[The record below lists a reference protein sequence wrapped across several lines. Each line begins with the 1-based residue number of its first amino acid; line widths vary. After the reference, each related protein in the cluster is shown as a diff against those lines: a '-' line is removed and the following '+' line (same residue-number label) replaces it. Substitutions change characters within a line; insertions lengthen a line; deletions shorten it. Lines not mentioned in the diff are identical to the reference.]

1 MLLEINN
8 VIVFISRLLLVV
20 ITVTCGY
27 VYATD
32 THYISRY
39 AAAVVP
45 QQMLTVP
52 LSEPGVVE
60 FCHKGEGCVEKGTLL
75 VRVNAAELALEEAEL
90 KNQQRQNKATAEES
104 LLKLRRQKEE
114 LEFIMA
120 QPAGRRQFMEARFK
134 TQADERALA
143 LLNEQIAVQEERVRI
158 SNEKLQQAFDKKKE
172 TREVRMPFSGRV
184 QFHINPPAGEERTM
198 PVAQTGPLLTAVDDG
213 QLYVAVT
220 PQEAEVVKLPPE
232 RLLLKLDL
240 GGGKFLEAAWH
251 HKKVEQRNRQETLV
265 YYFALAEP
273 DRAQAWEMVGANTVA
288 ELHYL
293 AAEGEDLLYLHKHE
307 LTREAGER
315 SFESWEELVAAL
327 RPGYEIVFTGETH
340 ICLRKKA

>member
-1 MLLEINN
+1 MRNIVGNLIRLSS
-8 VIVFISRLLLVV
+8 VFILCLCDYTRASG
-20 ITVTCGY
+20 I
-27 VYATD
+27 
-32 THYISRY
+32 HYISRY

-60 FCHKGEGCVEKGTLL
+60 FCHKGEGRVEKGTLL
-75 VRVNAAELALEEAEL
+75 VRVNAKELALEEAEL
-90 KNQQRQNKATAEES
+90 RNQQRQNKVSAEEQ

-120 QPAGRRQFMEARFK
+120 QPAERRQFMEARFK

-172 TREVRMPFSGRV
+172 TREVRMPFDGRV
-184 QFHINPPAGEERTM
+184 QFHINPPTGEERTM
-198 PVAQTGPLLTAVDDG
+198 PVAQTGPLLTAVDDA

-220 PQEAEVVKLPPE
+220 PQEAEVVKLPPD
-232 RLLLKLDL
+232 RMVLKLDL
-240 GGGKFLEAAWH
+240 GGGKFLDATWH

-265 YYFALAEP
+265 YYFSLSEEN
-273 DRAQAWEMVGANTVA
+273 REQAWDMVGANTVA
-288 ELHYL
+288 ELYYR
-293 AAEGEDLLYLHKHE
+293 AAEGEELLYLHKHE
-307 LTREAGER
+307 LAAAAGKR
-315 SFESWEELVAAL
+315 VFESWEELVAAL
-327 RPGYEIVFTGETH
+327 HPDYEIVFTGETH

>member
-1 MLLEINN
+1 
-8 VIVFISRLLLVV
+8 
-20 ITVTCGY
+20 
-27 VYATD
+27 
-32 THYISRY
+32 
-39 AAAVVP
+39 
-45 QQMLTVP
+45 
-52 LSEPGVVE
+52 
-60 FCHKGEGCVEKGTLL
+60 
-75 VRVNAAELALEEAEL
+75 
-90 KNQQRQNKATAEES
+90 
-104 LLKLRRQKEE
+104 
-114 LEFIMA
+114 
-120 QPAGRRQFMEARFK
+120 
-134 TQADERALA
+134 
-143 LLNEQIAVQEERVRI
+143 
-158 SNEKLQQAFDKKKE
+158 
-172 TREVRMPFSGRV
+172 
-184 QFHINPPAGEERTM
+184 M

>member
-1 MLLEINN
+1 MTFLGS
-8 VIVFISRLLLVV
+8 VCIVLSAGVLS
-20 ITVTCGY
+20 
-27 VYATD
+27 AES
-32 THYISRY
+32 HYISRY

-90 KNQQRQNKATAEES
+90 KNQQRQNKTTAEES